1 FDLTRGPLL
10 RVTLMKL
17 DDEEHLLVLTMHH
30 IVSDGWSMG
39 VLIGEFVQLYE
50 AFVAE
55 RPSPLPDLPIQ
66 YADYAYWQRQWLQG
80 DVLETQL
87 AYWRRQL
94 GTNFTETPLP
104 LDRPRSAIQSFR
116 GAYEN
121 FVLAKDLSDQL
132 KALSRREGVT
142 VFMLALA
149 AFKAMLH
156 SYSGSSDIVVGTDV
170 ANRNR
175 IETENLIGFFANQ
188 LVLRTDLSGDPSFS
202 EILARVREVALGAYA
217 HQDLPFDKVVEALN
231 PERDLSRNPLFQVM
245 FGFKNAP
252 MSDLKLPEL
261 SLTSFPLQDG
271 TAVFDLSFYL
281 TDTEQGLTG
290 LVRYNTD
297 IFDAATILH
306 MWQRYERL
314 LSFAVGDPARR
325 LSELRALLE
334 ESTERELT

>member
-1 FDLTRGPLL
+1 
-10 RVTLMKL
+10 
-17 DDEEHLLVLTMHH
+17 
-30 IVSDGWSMG
+30 MG
-39 VLIGEFVQLYE
+39 VLIREFATLYE
-50 AFVAE
+50 AFNDGRA
-55 RPSPLPDLPIQ
+55 SPLTELTLQ
-66 YADYAYWQRQWLQG
+66 YADYAYWQREWLQG
-80 DVLETQL
+80 QVLEAQL
-87 AYWRRQL
+87 DYWRKQL
-94 GTNFTETPLP
+94 GPNIPETDLP
-104 LDRPRSAIQSFR
+104 LDRPRLPVQAFR
-116 GAYEN
+116 GAYDS
-121 FVLAKDLSDQL
+121 FVLSKELSDHI
-132 KALSRREGVT
+132 KTLSRREDVT
-142 VFMLALA
+142 IFMLVLGGFNAL
-149 AFKAMLH
+149 LH
-156 SYSGSSDIVVGTDV
+156 SYSGSTDIVVGTDV

-334 ESTERELT
+334 ESTERELTHKRSELLRTAKRKVVSQAT